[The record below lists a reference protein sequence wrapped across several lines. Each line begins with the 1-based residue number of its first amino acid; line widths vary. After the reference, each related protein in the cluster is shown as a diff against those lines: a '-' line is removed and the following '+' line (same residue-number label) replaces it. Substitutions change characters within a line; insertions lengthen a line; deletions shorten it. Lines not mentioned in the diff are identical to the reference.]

1 MQKREVKEMIDY
13 NEAEIQAQGCWD
25 DCTVVIY
32 SNKNTSPSVVNGSA
46 ITANN
51 CKEKKN
57 KSQTPKKS
65 FFR

>member
-25 DCTVVIY
+25 DCTVVTY

-46 ITANN
+46 ITANI
-51 CKEKKN
+51 
-57 KSQTPKKS
+57 
-65 FFR
+65 